1 MPLIAKKNPPK
12 PEGLVGNDAAY
23 SAAIVIRVAKAA
35 KAAKID
41 AGNSVTFTKIT
52 AAHNAKQPNLI
63 LLNVDT

>member
-1 MPLIAKKNPPK
+1 
-12 PEGLVGNDAAY
+12 VGNDAAY